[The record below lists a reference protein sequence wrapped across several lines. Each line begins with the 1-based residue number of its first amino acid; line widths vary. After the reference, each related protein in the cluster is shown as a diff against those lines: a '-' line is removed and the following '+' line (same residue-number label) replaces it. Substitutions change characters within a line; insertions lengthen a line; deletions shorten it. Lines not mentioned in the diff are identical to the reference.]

1 MPARAR
7 RRKVRLVFVFTVCL
21 PLLCEI
27 AEAGEFWRERQ
38 FNHTDGAVTLFADDD
53 FGLAS
58 AAARFGAVAL
68 GLGHALARADSGG
81 FGQDDADFT
90 DARAAAAII
99 RLTAGNFRLLQRLF
113 MQIERIARIN
123 EIAAINEEVVAAAA
137 QTLVIGNA
145 N

>member
-1 MPARAR
+1 MQ
-7 RRKVRLVFVFTVCL
+7 FVL
-21 PLLCEI
+21 Q
-27 AEAGEFWRERQ
+27 RQ
-38 FNHTDGAVTLFADDD
+38 WKKP
-53 FGLAS
+53 
-58 AAARFGAVAL
+58 
-68 GLGHALARADSGG
+68 G

-90 DARAAAAII
+90 DARAAAAVV

-123 EIAAINEEVVAAAA
+123 EIAAITEEVVEAAA